1 MSKIHFDE
9 DSGCVHVEFSPQEM
23 REIGLAAVE
32 RHKSQREANRFDWK
46 AKKDGDGVENDL
58 VGLLGEVAVRDACG
72 YRAHDHISVLSI
84 PEWDAM
90 RRERCITDVGGIEV
104 RSVPREPNDGRLN
117 GGRTSLIVKHD
128 KDRGKQDVAFVLAII
143 TVLDRE
149 PLKLDRRV
157 SLVGWAYGFEAM
169 DKKYW
174 RGQEENADR
183 ANYFMPMGDLR
194 PIRTLY
200 GSGPAGGERP
210 KTRFE
215 LDAEMN
221 ENLDFSAFDE

>member
-9 DSGCVHVEFSPQEM
+9 SSGYVCVSFSSQEM
-23 REIGLAAVE
+23 KEIEVAAVR
-32 RHKSQREANRFDWK
+32 RHQSQRLANRFDWK
-46 AKKDGDGVENDL
+46 AKKDGDGVGNDL

-72 YRAHDHISVLSI
+72 YQAHDHVSVLSI

-90 RRERCITDVGGIEV
+90 RRERCITDVGGFEV
-104 RSVPREPNDGRLN
+104 RSVPRAPNDGRLS

-128 KDRGKQDVAFVLAII
+128 KDKGKQDVVFILAIV

-149 PLKLDRRV
+149 PIKLDPRV

-174 RGQEENADR
+174 RDQSENADR
-183 ANYFMPMGDLR
+183 ANYFMPLEDLR

-200 GSGPAGGERP
+200 GNGPLGGERP
-210 KTRFE
+210 KTPFE
-215 LDAEMN
+215 LDAEMS
-221 ENLDFSAFDE
+221 ESLDFSAFDE